1 MSVGF
6 IAKHSLPFLL
16 VMTTAG
22 AASAWSAESSSEPVV
37 LEEIIVTAQKRAQS
51 LRDVPISISAL
62 GAEELEERRV
72 NGVEDFI
79 RSVPNANFVNS
90 GAYYGQSVT
99 FRGISNFASGNYD
112 VIAVTVDDVGYGAT
126 STSAILS
133 SRLNDVERIEVL
145 RGPQG
150 TLSGRNSLG
159 GSINIITKKPD
170 LSKLDGEATL
180 DISRFETVQG
190 KAAINV
196 PLSPKTAVRVSGF
209 YEHSGGAIE
218 NIGPAGGDSGY
229 NNSGGRIAARFQPT
243 ERLTIDATMGYENL
257 RRGMEDWITHDFTTP
272 ALASYM
278 TGVLADWGGAYPG
291 PVDYFTDV
299 GNNGGKVSKDTD
311 EFTRI
316 KDWTGSLHA
325 SYASD
330 NHVLD
335 LIYGHFDYD
344 LHYAEDY
351 DQTEYAWWYADRTRQ
366 TTADS
371 IELRTTSRYDGP
383 VNWVG
388 GVSYMRETLENA
400 GSDNIGLW
408 AINGGNPVVAGASK
422 PAYIFYS
429 YNRIESL
436 GLFVNA
442 FWDIK
447 DWLHLSAGTRYSIER
462 NRIGDNFVYDVA
474 DMNLSLPALT
484 DEDYRRSKIS
494 RLSPRVALNIDLDDT
509 VTSYAQYSTGYRA
522 GYGNDAQSIS
532 VGAPAEV
539 KPEKLENYEVGLK
552 GRFLGGILTANAS
565 FFYMNYRNLQVEA
578 LIDPALNPYP
588 FDIYYDLNAGKAHT
602 KGFELEAELR
612 PLPQVTL
619 HAAVGYTKAIVD
631 EVSIDGTPYSNIAI
645 PNVRPWTVSL
655 GAAYMPPLTDTL
667 TGDFRIDYTFQD
679 RIYWQGILP
688 DPAYFLPSY
697 QTVDVAA
704 GVRGDGWSATL
715 YFENVLNEKYYTSI
729 GWVEVGYRG
738 RMVYTPPRRFGL
750 RLTSKLDTLMGN

>member
-1 MSVGF
+1 MSSV
-6 IAKHSLPFLL
+6 IAKRTLPLL
-16 VMTTAG
+16 
-22 AASAWSAESSSEPVV
+22 AAALACLPSVAAESSSEPVL

-62 GAEELEERRV
+62 GAEELEQRRV

-90 GAYYGQSVT
+90 GAYWGQSVT
-99 FRGISNFASGNYD
+99 FRGISNFSGGNYD

-126 STSAILS
+126 STGAILS

-159 GSINIITKKPD
+159 GSINIITRKPD

-180 DISRFETVQG
+180 DVSRFETLLG

-196 PLSPKTAVRVSGF
+196 PLSPQAAVRVSGF
-209 YEHSGGAIE
+209 YEHSGGAIK

-229 NNSGGRIAARFQPT
+229 DNAGGRAAVRLQPN
-243 ERLTIDATMGYENL
+243 ERLTIDAAVGYENL
-257 RRGMEDWITHDFTTP
+257 RRDMEDWITHDFTSS
-272 ALASYM
+272 ALYTYM
-278 TGVLADWGGAYPG
+278 TSTLQSWGGAYPG
-291 PVDYFTDV
+291 PVDYFPNV

-311 EFTRI
+311 EYTRI
-316 KDWTGSLHA
+316 EDWTASLRA
-325 SYASD
+325 SYELDS
-330 NHVLD
+330 HVLD

-344 LHYAEDY
+344 LSYVEDY
-351 DQTEYAWWYADRTRQ
+351 DQTEYAWWNADRARQ
-366 TTADS
+366 TRTDS
-371 IELRTTSRYDGP
+371 IELRATSSYDGP
-383 VNWVG
+383 INWVA

-400 GSDNIGLW
+400 GGDNIGLW
-408 AINGGNPVVAGASK
+408 AVNGGNPVVGGTTK
-422 PAYIFYS
+422 PAYLFYAS
-429 YNRIESL
+429 NRIESV
-436 GLFVNA
+436 GLFANA
-442 FWDIK
+442 FWDIR

-462 NRIGDNFVYDVA
+462 NRIGDNFVFDIA
-474 DMNLSLPALT
+474 DMDLTLPALA
-484 DEDYRRSKIS
+484 DSDYRRSKIS
-494 RLSPRVALNIDLDDT
+494 RFSPRLALNMDLDDT
-509 VTSYAQYSTGYRA
+509 VTSYLQYSTGYRA
-522 GYGNDAQSIS
+522 GYGNDAQSVG
-532 VGAPAEV
+532 VGASAEV
-539 KPEKLENYEVGLK
+539 DPEKLDNYEVGVK
-552 GRFLGGILTANAS
+552 GRFFGGILNANAS
-565 FFYMNYRNLQVEA
+565 LFYMDYRNLQVEA

-588 FDIYYDLNAGKAHT
+588 FDIHYDLNAGKAHT

-612 PLPQVTL
+612 PLAEVSL

-631 EVSIDGTPYSNIAI
+631 EVSIDGAPYSNIAI

-655 GAAYMPPLTDTL
+655 GAAYMPALTDTL

-688 DPAYFLPSY
+688 DPAYYLPSY
-697 QTVDVAA
+697 QTVDVSA

-715 YFENVLNEKYYTSI
+715 YFDNVLNEKYYTSI
-729 GWVEVGYRG
+729 GWVDVGYRG

-750 RLTSKLDTLMGN
+750 RLTSTLDALTGR